1 MEKGKVFIAGGGT
14 GGHFYPALSLAEKL
28 YNEGYQILFLGGERG
43 IEAVENFPYGEKL
56 LFDIS
61 AVRGKDIKSKINSI
75 YRLLKSSQKVKKL
88 IKEEKPIF
96 SIVFGGYTA
105 VPLGLA
111 SFFSRTPLFIHE
123 QNSIPSSSNQLLS
136 KFSKKIFYTFDY
148 TQKFFRKKS
157 IKSGIPLR
165 KKIKERLSL
174 SKQEARSILN
184 LSQEDKI
191 ILILG
196 GSQGAKIFEDVTWR
210 LSKEL
215 KDFKFILIRGKNI
228 KRDFFEKNVITY
240 DYLQD
245 IGLVYKASDL
255 VISRAGASTVNE
267 LIAYGKYAIYIPYR
281 LATSDHQYYNV
292 RWLADKGLSKVI
304 REEDLSI
311 ERLKANINE
320 FFKKNPEDIQTK
332 LKSYAILNSEEI
344 ILREIENVI
353 FKKD

>member
-1 MEKGKVFIAGGGT
+1 
-14 GGHFYPALSLAEKL
+14 
-28 YNEGYQILFLGGERG
+28 
-43 IEAVENFPYGEKL
+43 
-56 LFDIS
+56 
-61 AVRGKDIKSKINSI
+61 
-75 YRLLKSSQKVKKL
+75 
-88 IKEEKPIF
+88 
-96 SIVFGGYTA
+96 
-105 VPLGLA
+105 
-111 SFFSRTPLFIHE
+111 
-123 QNSIPSSSNQLLS
+123 
-136 KFSKKIFYTFDY
+136 
-148 TQKFFRKKS
+148 
-157 IKSGIPLR
+157 
-165 KKIKERLSL
+165 
-174 SKQEARSILN
+174 
-184 LSQEDKI
+184 
-191 ILILG
+191 
-196 GSQGAKIFEDVTWR
+196 